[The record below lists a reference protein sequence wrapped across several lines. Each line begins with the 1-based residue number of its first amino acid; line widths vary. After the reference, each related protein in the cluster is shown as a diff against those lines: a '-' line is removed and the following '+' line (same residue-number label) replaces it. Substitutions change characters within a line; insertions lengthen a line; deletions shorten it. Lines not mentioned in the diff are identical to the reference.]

1 MMAAL
6 ETRSQG
12 DSPMSAS
19 VASFR
24 LIDDGQE
31 VSIAADVRQGR
42 VLIAP
47 DALKKGL
54 GRELKPEG
62 LCKDEICVP
71 VRDREALVPDAQT
84 AGVDLAAFAAAL
96 GRPLAVE
103 PDASVAAIGVAP
115 DERAS
120 QLATL
125 EAPDFEL
132 PDLSGQTHRLSDHR
146 GKKVLLVAYAS
157 W

>member
-1 MMAAL
+1 
-6 ETRSQG
+6 
-12 DSPMSAS
+12 MSAS
-19 VASFR
+19 ADLFR

-31 VSIAADVRQGR
+31 VSVAADVRDGH
-42 VLIAP
+42 VLIAS
-47 DALKKGL
+47 DALKRGL
-54 GRELKPEG
+54 GWELKPEG

-71 VRDREALVPDAQT
+71 VRDRGALVPDAED

-103 PDASVAAIGVAP
+103 PDARVAALGVAAG
-115 DERAS
+115 ERAS

-132 PDLSGQTHRLSDHR
+132 PDLNGQSHRLSDHR
-146 GKKVLLVAYAS
+146 GKKVLLIAYAS

>member
-1 MMAAL
+1 
-6 ETRSQG
+6 
-12 DSPMSAS
+12 MSAS
-19 VASFR
+19 ADSFR

-31 VSIAADVRQGR
+31 VSFAADVQDGH

-47 DALKKGL
+47 DALKMGL
-54 GRELKPEG
+54 GWELKTEG

-71 VRDREALVPDAQT
+71 IRDRGALVSDAED

-96 GRPLAVE
+96 GRPVAVE
-103 PDASVAAIGVAP
+103 PDARVAALGVAAR
-115 DERAS
+115 ERTS

-132 PDLSGQTHRLSDHR
+132 PDLGGQRHRLSDHR
-146 GKKVLLVAYAS
+146 GKKVLLIAYAS